1 MKLLVGIS
9 KIVDAEASF
18 RQLRQMIPPQIEM
31 VTTTNFDTVSDEDLV
46 GTTTLITG
54 LVPVKAALI
63 KKLPDLQLIQACSH
77 GFDHIDIE
85 AAARR
90 NIPVCNVGSSRAEDF
105 DVAELAMLFML
116 ALSRRLIEAHEGLS
130 GGTWNQ
136 PYLLSQLGLT
146 ELHGKTLGI
155 IGLGHVGT
163 DLAHKAQA
171 FGMKLIYSGRTRK
184 QPEEIAQL
192 DIEYRELDAL
202 MGEADYISIHASLNE
217 TTQGMIDARR
227 LGLMKPTAFI
237 VNTARA
243 QIIDRDA
250 LVEALREKRIA
261 GAAIDVFDPE
271 PPPADHPWLHTPR
284 LYVTPHLGGTS
295 REAIMRIGQ
304 AGVENVFRPLRGEP
318 LRDIVNGVTPHV

>member
-9 KIVDAEASF
+9 TIVDAESSF
-18 RQLRQMIPPQIEM
+18 QQLRQMIPPQIEM
-31 VTTTNFDTVSDEDLV
+31 VTTTNFEEVSNEDLA
-46 GTTTLITG
+46 GTTTLITA

-63 KKLPDLQLIQACSH
+63 EKLSDLQLIQACSH

-85 AAARR
+85 AAAKR

-130 GGTWNQ
+130 SGTWNQ
-136 PYLLSQLGLT
+136 PYLLSQFGLT

-155 IGLGHVGT
+155 IGLGHIGT
-163 DLAHKAQA
+163 DLAHKAAA
-171 FGMKLIYSGRTRK
+171 FGMNLIYSDRAPKSAERIG
-184 QPEEIAQL
+184 QL
-192 DIEYRELDAL
+192 NIEYRELDAL
-202 MGEADYISIHASLNE
+202 MAEADYISINVDLNE
-217 TTQGMIDARR
+217 ATRGMIDARR
-227 LGLMKPTAFI
+227 LGLMKPSAFI

-243 QIIDRDA
+243 QIMDRDA
-250 LVEALREKRIA
+250 LVQALQQKKIA
-261 GAAIDVFDPE
+261 GAAVDVFDPE
-271 PPPADHPWLHTPR
+271 PPPADHPWLHAPR

-304 AGVENVFRPLRGEP
+304 AGVENVFRPMRGEP
-318 LRDIVNGVTPHV
+318 LRDIVNGVTPAK

>member
-1 MKLLVGIS
+1 MKLLIGIS
-9 KIVDAEASF
+9 TIVDPEASF
-18 RQLRQMIPPQIEM
+18 RQLRQMIPSNIEM
-31 VTTTNFDTVSDEDLV
+31 VTTTNFEQVSDADLA
-46 GTTTLITG
+46 GTNTLITA
-54 LVPVKAALI
+54 LVPVRAALI
-63 KKLPDLQLIQACSH
+63 EKLPDLRLIQACSH
-77 GFDHIDIE
+77 GFDHIDIQ

-116 ALSRRLIEAHEGLS
+116 ALSRRFIEAHEGLS
-130 GGTWNQ
+130 TGAWNQ

-155 IGLGHVGT
+155 IGLGHIGT

-171 FGMKLIYSGRTRK
+171 FGMRLIYSDLRPRA
-184 QPEEIAQL
+184 PEQTAQL
-192 DIEYRELDAL
+192 NIEYRDLDAL
-202 MGEADYISIHASLNE
+202 MAEADYISINTSLNE

-227 LGLMKPTAFI
+227 LSLMKPSAFI

-243 QIIDRDA
+243 AIMDRDA
-250 LVEALREKRIA
+250 LVQALQEKRIA
-261 GAAIDVFDPE
+261 GAAVDVFDPE

-304 AGVENVFRPLRGEP
+304 AGIENVFRPLRGEP
-318 LRDIVNGVTPHV
+318 LRDIVNGVTPTQ